1 MNTRVS
7 LGLFFVLS
15 LLLLAVSTGCDD
27 ESFEARQSAVIEVA
41 PNAFRF
47 PAAQPGE
54 ASVEKVVIIK
64 NVGAS
69 DLLLAQITAR
79 FSNAAAYEL
88 DYRPFDPSVG
98 GSEGGDFFVG
108 IDINGNSFPD
118 NISIPPAQAL
128 ALKLRYTPD
137 GQGAS
142 GIVEMTTNAD
152 PNELQIPIEGVASV
166 GDVVVTPSLV
176 DFGRVNVGDTQYEE
190 LTLTNVGSAP
200 ALISQIFL
208 NARDEYT
215 ISLNETDVVGA
226 VADIPT
232 LQDPDGDGEP
242 GLSPMSSV
250 TFNVSYTPISENSLP
265 GEVVFALT
273 GAIQESITVNLSANG
288 ASPCINLLFPDSV
301 SSDNSTL
308 QFGPALI
315 GATTPSQIIVE
326 SCGGQQLEVSSI
338 TYEGAPEFALGEGAM
353 PFNLAGRTEVRPSKD
368 FTINF
373 SPTDAEVY
381 EGTLVIASNDPA
393 NPELRIPVLGRG
405 TVNACPEAVVTTSLL
420 DVLPLEIITLDGSNS
435 VDTDGP
441 NGMPVTYEWV
451 VVDQPEGSTARP
463 VERFFNP
470 LRPADGGEPD
480 DPSTP
485 SAQFFVDLAGEYVFH
500 LVVTDDL
507 GFTAPS
513 NSCPQNDAVIL
524 VNSLPDE
531 DIHVE
536 LTWTTPGDANET
548 DTEGTDVDLHFRH
561 PNGQRW
567 NQSPWDCY
575 FANPNPDWGPTGPVG
590 NPSLDIDD
598 VNGAGPENINLND
611 PEFTDATTIPGPYL
625 VGVHY
630 YSSGGLFT
638 TDYGSSEATIR
649 LYLGGALAGTYTR
662 NLSATGNFWEVAGVI
677 WTASEQRVQEIDRF
691 YNTPPWQ

>member
-1 MNTRVS
+1 MITCVS
-7 LGLFFVLS
+7 HRLLYVLS
-15 LLLLAVSTGCDD
+15 LLLLVVATGCDD
-27 ESFEARQSAVIEVA
+27 ESFEARQSAVIEVS

-54 ASVEKVVIIK
+54 LAIEKIVIIK

-69 DLLLAQITAR
+69 DLLLAQLTAR
-79 FSNAAAYEL
+79 FSNPSAYEL
-88 DYRPFDPSVG
+88 DYKPYDPENDVAD
-98 GSEGGDFFVG
+98 GGDFFVG
-108 IDINGNSFPD
+108 IDVNGNNFPD
-118 NISIPPAQAL
+118 NLSIPPSEAL

-142 GIVEMTTNAD
+142 GVIEMNTNAE
-152 PNELQIPIEGVASV
+152 PSELLIPVEGIASR

-176 DFGRVNVGDTQYEE
+176 DFGRVNVGDTKTEE
-190 LTLTNVGSAP
+190 ITLTNVGSAP

-208 NARDEYT
+208 NAREEYAL
-215 ISLNETDVVGA
+215 SLNEVDAIGS
-226 VADIPT
+226 VADIPS

-242 GLSPMSSV
+242 GLSPMGSV
-250 TFNVSYTPISENSLP
+250 TFTVDYTPVTENSLP

-273 GAIQESITVNLSANG
+273 GALQESITVNLSANG

-315 GATTPSQIIVE
+315 GATTPSEVIVE
-326 SCGGQQLEVSSI
+326 SCGGQQLDVTSI
-338 TYEGAPEFALGEGAM
+338 TYEGAAEFVLSEDAM
-353 PFNLAGRTEVRPSKD
+353 PFSLAGRTEVRPTHS
-368 FTINF
+368 FMVNF

-381 EGTLVIASNDPA
+381 EGTMIIASNDPA

-405 TVNACPEAVVTTSLL
+405 TVNACPEAVVTTNRL

-441 NGMPVTYEWV
+441 NGVPVSYEWV
-451 VVDQPEGSTARP
+451 VISRPEGSTAQP

-470 LRPADGGEPD
+470 LRPADGGEAD
-480 DPSTP
+480 DASTP
-485 SAQFFVDLAGEYVFH
+485 SAQFFVDLAGEYVFN

-507 GFTAPS
+507 GFSAPS
-513 NSCPQNDAVIL
+513 NSCPQMEASIL

-611 PEFTDATTIPGPYL
+611 PEFTDRTTIPGPYL

-638 TDYGSSEATIR
+638 SDYGPSEATIR
-649 LYLGGALAGTYTR
+649 LYLGGALAGTYTHLL
-662 NLSATGNFWEVAGVI
+662 NATGNFWEVAGVI
-677 WTASEQRVQEIDRF
+677 WTSTEQRVQEINRF
-691 YNTPPWQ
+691 YNTPPW